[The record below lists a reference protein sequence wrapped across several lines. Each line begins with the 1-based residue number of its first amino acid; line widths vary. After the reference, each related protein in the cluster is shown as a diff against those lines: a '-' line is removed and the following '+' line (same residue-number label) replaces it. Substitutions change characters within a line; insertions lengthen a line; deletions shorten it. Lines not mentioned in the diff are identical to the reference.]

1 MMTNE
6 TIDVNDQVV
15 LTTEVEGISFD
26 TKRRVQLHR
35 GQVGTIVEV
44 YQDGRAFEVE
54 FTNAEEDDHVLM
66 TLRPEQIMKI
76 HFKLDYADS
85 Q

>member
-1 MMTNE
+1 MMANE
-6 TIDVNDQVV
+6 TIDIHDQVV

-44 YQDGRAFEVE
+44 YQDGKAFEVE

-66 TLRPEQIMKI
+66 TRRPEQLMKI